1 MGRDTLSTGVMPAEA
16 GTQDTSKPGWRE
28 DFDAHRN
35 SVILAVDPALHC
47 RRSKRWMDGRAKPD
61 HDNRML
67 RISRRCTAPRSGAG
81 SALSPARRCRVRVEI
96 GSQLDRLYR
105 PTASLWLGAQPMAD
119 DVRKTVDWLGARYV
133 GATLVEFM
141 QRLPTDEAERIH
153 AAALELKRLKAE
165 EERHVKTARDV
176 QLWSWIGGIAG
187 IAAIDALL
195 SGRMFA
201 GLLLVIDGIIAA
213 AIWWFASRAIR
224 QKHSLAGRATADR
237 FRLEESVFQRIGV
250 VYGEADGRVHSIAQ
264 LAASHGDSAGT
275 AGRFRCI

>member
-1 MGRDTLSTGVMPAEA
+1 
-16 GTQDTSKPGWRE
+16 
-28 DFDAHRN
+28 
-35 SVILAVDPALHC
+35 
-47 RRSKRWMDGRAKPD
+47 
-61 HDNRML
+61 
-67 RISRRCTAPRSGAG
+67 
-81 SALSPARRCRVRVEI
+81 
-96 GSQLDRLYR
+96 
-105 PTASLWLGAQPMAD
+105 MAD

-264 LAASHGDSAGT
+264 LAASHGKIQQELRVVSAVYDEIQRGASLARE
-275 AGRFRCI
+275 AGISASLFQHRTHLLNRVLGGLPTQELLEHADCERLFHEMTKLGLRDHTVEAILLHRTDAGLPITPRTLEIAKARMLSVG